1 MFADKG
7 CPIVKEIHLILGL
20 VSIAIALF
28 LLATGKLVFF
38 VIFGGVYIVGC
49 LAVGVWLGFR
59 VLRRLQ
65 RDRSK

>member
-1 MFADKG
+1 M
-7 CPIVKEIHLILGL
+7 KEIHLILGL